1 MVKKSI
7 LLLSLMVFSS
17 HSMARDDI
25 ADYSVAEAMAVD
37 KISSAIGG
45 GVDFYFGEQK
55 HPKVA
60 QQLGEFKSNKKTN
73 AFGKSDKAACQWAFA
88 SALKTF
94 KQRAIKEGGDAVIN
108 IRSNYKGRLTSNETT
123 FQCGAGA
130 IIAGVALVGE
140 VVKLEKN

>member
-1 MVKKSI
+1 MKKSI

>member
-1 MVKKSI
+1 MKKSI

-73 AFGKSDKAACQWAFA
+73 AFDKSDKGHY
-88 SALKTF
+88 
-94 KQRAIKEGGDAVIN
+94 RAKNKIKYISSIQAT
-108 IRSNYKGRLTSNETT
+108 L
-123 FQCGAGA
+123 
-130 IIAGVALVGE
+130 
-140 VVKLEKN
+140 